1 MKIFYILLILS
12 LTSCTG
18 LNDTQQRMV
27 SGAAIGGTIAGP
39 IGAAMGGGIGWLI
52 DVGDN
57 SKRERESD
65 KASNF

>member
-1 MKIFYILLILS
+1 
-12 LTSCTG
+12 
-18 LNDTQQRMV
+18 MV

-65 KASNF
+65 KANNF